1 MIHSSD
7 SEELFYNGYRTEFY
21 AHNAFQ
27 IMVTRGFEF
36 LLPPE
41 INPRLIQA
49 ARDQGFDES
58 MAQLVAH
65 LGITWEEIFEKGAID
80 FYLLKTNL
88 IRYITDGTIYFA
100 DVVYHMSVEER
111 KKHIQHVLDLVQKN
125 PNIRFFIIDDECI
138 PNSEH
143 LFQMSV
149 YNNKRKLFLKN
160 MEHYDARTHLG
171 PSFYTMQNET
181 LIGGISQYFSELQS
195 SSLCNVY
202 RSEDVFRFYEKYGIM
217 IDRMLSI
224 EE

>member
-1 MIHSSD
+1 
-7 SEELFYNGYRTEFY
+7 
-21 AHNAFQ
+21 
-27 IMVTRGFEF
+27 MVAKGFEF

-160 MEHYDARTHLG
+160 TTFCLACRIT
-171 PSFYTMQNET
+171 
-181 LIGGISQYFSELQS
+181 
-195 SSLCNVY
+195 
-202 RSEDVFRFYEKYGIM
+202 
-217 IDRMLSI
+217 
-224 EE
+224 